1 MAGVWEDEM
10 NSRSWSIA
18 LFVLVA
24 LFCWTV
30 PNQGIAQS
38 KSSRFKVSFADSARM
53 ETTSGRIIVAFT
65 RRSESFDLR
74 NRGEGEI
81 RFRLSETGTPFFGID
96 VEALKPDQAAFVDE
110 TVLGHPVRS
119 LKDIPAG
126 DYYVKGWLNVYT
138 TFRRA
143 DGHVIRLHQDQ
154 GEGQSWQSSPGN
166 LFSQPQ
172 KIHFDPAAG
181 ETYEILLDQVIPPIT
196 PPPDTEYVKHVK
208 IQSKLLTE
216 FWGQP
221 MHIGATVLLPKGFN
235 EHPEARYPVVYSVG
249 HFSSRAP
256 MGGASAAWLAEGTP
270 RMLAV
275 TIQHACPYYDDSY
288 GVNSENCGPY
298 GDAIVKE
305 LIPEVEKKFRAI
317 GKPYARV
324 LTGGSTG
331 GWIALAQQVW
341 YPDFFGGAW
350 AGYPDQV
357 DFRYYQIVNILQDAN
372 AYFIE
377 HEWTRVPRPG
387 NRRAD
392 GNIVYTMEQENLK
405 EEVLGTR
412 YRSGGQWAIWNAV
425 FAPVAADGY
434 PKPIW
439 DPLTGK
445 IDHEVAQWAKEH
457 YDIRY
462 RLEQNW
468 STLGPKL
475 VGKIHVYCGRMDNYY
490 LNEAVYKLEEFLES
504 TTSPAYGGS
513 FQWGARG
520 GHGWSPFQG
529 RNAQLKAMAEHIAK
543 NAPAGDDVKQ
553 WQYK

>member
-1 MAGVWEDEM
+1 MKIRTSSCNLIILAVVLCL
-10 NSRSWSIA
+10 SIPDSG
-18 LFVLVA
+18 
-24 LFCWTV
+24 T
-30 PNQGIAQS
+30 AQTKPQT
-38 KSSRFKVSFADSARM
+38 KSARFKVTFADAARK
-53 ETTSGRIIVAFT
+53 EATSGRVIVALSRT
-65 RRSESFDLR
+65 A
-74 NRGEGEI
+74 N
-81 RFRLSETGTPFFGID
+81 FRLSETGTPFFGINVD
-96 VEALKPDQAAFVDE
+96 DLKPGQAAFVDAG
-110 TVLGHPVRS
+110 VLGHPVRS
-119 LKDIPAG
+119 LNDIPPG

-138 TFRRA
+138 TFHRA
-143 DGHVIRLHQDQ
+143 DGHVIKLHQDQ
-154 GEGQSWQSSPGN
+154 GEGQNWQRSPGN

-172 KIHFDPAAG
+172 KIRFDPAAG
-181 ETYEILLDQVIPPIT
+181 EIHEIVLDQVIPPIT
-196 PPPDTEYVKHVK
+196 PPPDTEYVKHVR

-235 EHPEARYPVVYSVG
+235 EHPEARYPVVFSVG

-256 MGGASAAWLAEGTP
+256 MGGATAAWLAEDTP

-317 GKPYARV
+317 AKPYARV

-331 GWIALAQQVW
+331 GWIALASQVW
-341 YPDFFGGAW
+341 YPDFYGGCW

-357 DFRYYQIVNILQDAN
+357 DFRYYQIVNIFRDAN

-377 HEWTRVPRPG
+377 HDWTRVPRPG
-387 NRRAD
+387 SRKAD
-392 GNIVYTMEQENLK
+392 GNINYTMAQENLK
-405 EEVLGTR
+405 EEVMGTR

-425 FAPVAADGY
+425 YAPVAKDGY

-445 IDHEVAQWAKEH
+445 IDHEVAEWAKENF
-457 YDIRY
+457 DIRY
-462 RLEQNW
+462 KLEENW
-468 STLGPKL
+468 ATLGPKL

-490 LNEAVYKLEEFLES
+490 LNEAAYKLEEFLAT
-504 TTSPAYGGS
+504 TTSPAYGGE

-520 GHGWSPFQG
+520 GHGWSPFRG
-529 RNAQLKAMAEHIAK
+529 RNTQLKVMAEHIAK
-543 NAPAGDDVKQ
+543 NAPTGENIKL